1 MLMYAGEV
9 YWCGVLRGVW
19 CCFPSMAEDGSLF
32 HPPLTTFERCLVT
45 PYKLQTSFATNE
57 ARGTLCVDE
66 PVVCGLCDVSMIV

>member
-1 MLMYAGEV
+1 MLVCAGVV

-19 CCFPSMAEDGSLF
+19 CCFPSMAEHDSLF
-32 HPPLTTFERCLVT
+32 HPPLTTLGCLVT

-66 PVVCGLCDVSMIV
+66 PVVCGLCDVFMIV